1 MNIRRIAAHAA
12 IITAAFGLAGCASD
26 ASYPARPVYTASQ
39 AGQVISQN
47 AGMVMAVEEVLIKG
61 ESDYPGAPGTGSKVG
76 SAVGRSV
83 LTGNPLAVVGAL
95 GGIMGGKA
103 GANLDNQIG
112 DKITIALDSGKTI
125 TVVQSRDKLQPI
137 MPGERVVVESGSKT
151 QVVREVQSK
160 DPDYTIK
167 PNAQW

>member
-1 MNIRRIAAHAA
+1 MLLRCHSLSAL
-12 IITAAFGLAGCASD
+12 TAVLLLAGCASD
-26 ASYPARPVYTASQ
+26 STSNPARPVYTASQ

-47 AGMVMAVEEVLIKG
+47 AGMVMEVQEVLIQG
-61 ESDYPGAPGTGSKVG
+61 ESDYPGAPGTGSKMG

-83 LTGNPLAVVGAL
+83 LTGNPLAVVGTI

-125 TVVQSRDKLQPI
+125 TVVQARDRKQPI

-151 QVVREVQSK
+151 TVVREVPTK
-160 DPDYTIK
+160 DPDYTVK
-167 PNAQW
+167 PNPKW

>member
-1 MNIRRIAAHAA
+1 MNKRRLSAL
-12 IITAAFGLAGCASD
+12 TAVLWLAGCTSD
-26 ASYPARPVYTASQ
+26 SSYQDRPVYTASQ
-39 AGQVISQN
+39 AGHVISQN

-83 LTGNPLAVVGAL
+83 LTGNPLAVVGAI

-112 DKITIALDSGKTI
+112 AKITIALDSGKTI
-125 TVVQSRDKLQPI
+125 TVGQARDTMQPI

-167 PNAQW
+167 QNAQW